1 MGQVMTEKTDEIEQ
15 KFKDMLEVLED
26 YEDRFN
32 LIRGSFNALNRK
44 VERLQTILLP
54 PVGDIEDVA
63 EN

>member
-1 MGQVMTEKTDEIEQ
+1 MGQVMTEKTDELEQ

-44 VERLQTILLP
+44 VERLQPILLP
-54 PVGDIEDVA
+54 PVGDIEDDA